1 MLGELVRR
9 IAKQEGRHIDFYASQ
24 AVSRLDGR
32 PRVQAGV
39 RWALGKLWRPVGSG
53 VMPEAETRFLV
64 NHLFAGDEGLEMGR
78 RLDRRI
84 DRLPGL
90 ADLHLI
96 EHTISTFAL
105 AA

>member
-9 IAKQEGRHIDFYASQ
+9 IAKQEGRHIDFYAS
-24 AVSRLDGR
+24 R
-32 PRVQAGV
+32 PPPPRRPARVQAVV
-39 RWALGKLWRPVGSG
+39 RWALGTLWRPVGSG

-64 NHLFAGDEGLEMGR
+64 NHLFAGDEGLVMGR